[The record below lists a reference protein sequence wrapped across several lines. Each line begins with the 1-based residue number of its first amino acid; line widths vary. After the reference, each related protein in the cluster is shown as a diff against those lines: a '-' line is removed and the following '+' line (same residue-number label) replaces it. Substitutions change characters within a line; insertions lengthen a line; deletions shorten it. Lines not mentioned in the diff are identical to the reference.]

1 MFKESK
7 IACISEKSNR
17 LKISS
22 RICYTFSF
30 VNSYWTK
37 CLSIV
42 LNVENS
48 SRDTHNFYFRFESY
62 FLSLKRTSKKKE
74 DSNHLVILIYY
85 NYKLLHW
92 MLCISLFFLVKS
104 IDFRPQLVQENF
116 LCLSG
121 ILVRMPQRA
130 ASDESQN
137 FRISTTS
144 RCAIRGTKIIRRWN
158 ENRQEFGNFIIHRG
172 RFAISRI
179 HKGFALPSWKYSLGI
194 FIDTFLR

>member
-30 VNSYWTK
+30 VNSCWTK

-62 FLSLKRTSKKKE
+62 FLSLKRTSKKKRRLKPSCNFDLLQLQVATLNALYFFIFLSE
-74 DSNHLVILIYY
+74 IDRFSTTVSSRKFSVSVWYPRSNA
-85 NYKLLHW
+85 
-92 MLCISLFFLVKS
+92 
-104 IDFRPQLVQENF
+104 
-116 LCLSG
+116 
-121 ILVRMPQRA
+121 A
-130 ASDESQN
+130 ASSVRREPKFPNFNDEQMRDSRDEDN
-137 FRISTTS
+137 TTLKWKS
-144 RCAIRGTKIIRRWN
+144 ARVW
-158 ENRQEFGNFIIHRG
+158 EF
-172 RFAISRI
+172 
-179 HKGFALPSWKYSLGI
+179 YY
-194 FIDTFLR
+194 T